1 MSKDEVRD
9 IGVEVNPPEK
19 ICEDKNC
26 PFHGELSVQGQIIH
40 GEVESVKMDGSVI
53 VKKDYFNYVPK
64 YERYEKRKSHYPS
77 HKPPCI
83 DLKEGDKVKIMKC
96 RPISKSVSYVVISR
110 GEKR

>member
-19 ICEDKNC
+19 TCEDKHC

-40 GEVESVKMDGSVI
+40 GQVESVKMDGTVV

-83 DLKEGDKVKIMKC
+83 DLEEGDEVEIMKC
-96 RPISKSVSYVVISR
+96 RPLSKSVSYVVISR
-110 GEKR
+110 GEK